1 MIPVLPG
8 PQPQANS
15 TMDRDEFVSQL
26 KRIYKPLK
34 GQEFEAECEERG
46 NATATIT
53 GGPRDIL
60 VVQDRDTID
69 ILNTII
75 DKVDKLQQEYNRL
88 KGSPVG
94 TERVWKGITDYEE
107 VKLWVPP
114 YDGPED
120 GLFRVVGI
128 KVLTD
133 SHVNMKKEYVAIV
146 NILVEEA

>member
-1 MIPVLPG
+1 
-8 PQPQANS
+8 
-15 TMDRDEFVSQL
+15 MDRDEFVSQL

-34 GQEFEAECEERG
+34 GREFEAECEERG
-46 NATATIT
+46 NTTATIT

-60 VVQDRDTID
+60 VVQDQDTID
-69 ILNTII
+69 ILDTII
-75 DKVDKLQQEYNRL
+75 GKVDKLQQEYNRL
-88 KGSPVG
+88 KGSPMG

-133 SHVNMKKEYVAIV
+133 SHVNMKKEYIAIV